1 MLFNLSAD
9 ACGIGT
15 FCTDGFPEAENSAMQ
30 HIRDCAI
37 LDLHKLVC
45 PKKLEVFM
53 ATRTIC
59 FPISGYPY
67 CREQPVTF
75 TWIKGSKRQNIRAVH
90 DAVHTTD
97 PDVSILEV
105 SSASV
110 QPEGEAVSSLRL
122 LLHLDSVAQDVPIS
136 TVFEATKV
144 FEHGGPF
151 ADLLT
156 CEPPKVH
163 KDTRLRTSGELL
175 RYSLEGNEYPTEPY
189 MDSFFEWLYCRA
201 LKQFPEKAE
210 PLSRYNAFSDIAA
223 AADSKKYYGDS
234 SRAAAIYVGLAAAG
248 KLSCIDSYELFIA
261 EVYTEP
267 KPLPKSGKSEAA
279 SKMTPE
285 VSAPAKETPADE
297 LPQPD
302 NANAEVIPDAAQ
314 MEHIL
319 ELPKA
324 TCLLLSLAK
333 NAGLSA
339 NSSSE
344 LTYKGKEFLLDAYQI
359 ALKNKTLQINI
370 QKNKITFPMEE
381 PDSGFHAVGVLTR
394 SPAWE
399 YGWKFNYLTENTSGA
414 EKSEVKEKIPPKP
427 LTALEHLERCG
438 YRIVQQV
445 VPKKLPP
452 IAVQRMAWK
461 TGEALCDPVVVD
473 FLQFIRT
480 HMQSDG
486 SFSFR
491 IPKGTS
497 KNSFATLSEIAQ
509 TWDKMGL
516 FASIVIYPQNIVY
529 ELAQNETVR
538 HFLSGKWLELF
549 VEHLIP
555 CLSVLWVE
563 CFFLGEQSR
572 ILCIQVFH
580 FGQLF
585 QAGFIESGFR
595 RLMQRDFFPVRFQK
609 FGAVPGFAVSIVYRP
624 GLGIVDDVR
633 PEDGDFCHTLL
644 GGLDGIAQFVIAR
657 KCSISTLFQVIR
669 TADFLLLQKNQRF
682 GHLFQVVLLRP
693 AFVAA
698 TFALGKFCLNVNQQ
712 LERLLFGRLLLM
724 WAVFGFSGNDCFDFI
739 LAVPGTQCLEPD
751 KAFLPCAFNGSVFA
765 AFDFIALLFQLLQ
778 KIFVV
783 GGLLL
788 QNLVDYTAQ
797 PVAVALLWLVSDA
810 LLPFPVRLLFN
821 D

>member
-175 RYSLEGNEYPTEPY
+175 R
-189 MDSFFEWLYCRA
+189 
-201 LKQFPEKAE
+201 
-210 PLSRYNAFSDIAA
+210 
-223 AADSKKYYGDS
+223 
-234 SRAAAIYVGLAAAG
+234 
-248 KLSCIDSYELFIA
+248 
-261 EVYTEP
+261 
-267 KPLPKSGKSEAA
+267 
-279 SKMTPE
+279 
-285 VSAPAKETPADE
+285 
-297 LPQPD
+297 
-302 NANAEVIPDAAQ
+302 
-314 MEHIL
+314 
-319 ELPKA
+319 
-324 TCLLLSLAK
+324 
-333 NAGLSA
+333 
-339 NSSSE
+339 
-344 LTYKGKEFLLDAYQI
+344 YKGKEFLLDAYQI

-549 VEHLIP
+549 VEHQVQQILNRYQEEQGAEVSLCSNVI
-555 CLSVLWVE
+555 LSEAASAGSTHELDVVFSINGKFFWVE
-563 CFFLGEQSR
+563 AKSSSR
-572 ILCIQVFH
+572 SIDYGKYAALCEKLKVT
-580 FGQLF
+580 
-585 QAGFIESGFR
+585 S
-595 RLMQRDFFPVRFQK
+595 D
-609 FGAVPGFAVSIVYRP
+609 
-624 GLGIVDDVR
+624 
-633 PEDGDFCHTLL
+633 
-644 GGLDGIAQFVIAR
+644 
-657 KCSISTLFQVIR
+657 
-669 TADFLLLQKNQRF
+669 
-682 GHLFQVVLLRP
+682 
-693 AFVAA
+693 
-698 TFALGKFCLNVNQQ
+698 
-712 LERLLFGRLLLM
+712 RLLLVNSDLSVEECEGVSYF
-724 WAVFGFSGNDCFDFI
+724 WNYRVANCATI
-739 LAVPGTQCLEPD
+739 TQELESMIA
-751 KAFLPCAFNGSVFA
+751 KQIEITA
-765 AFDFIALLFQLLQ
+765 ALSTD
-778 KIFVV
+778 
-783 GGLLL
+783 
-788 QNLVDYTAQ
+788 
-797 PVAVALLWLVSDA
+797 
-810 LLPFPVRLLFN
+810 
-821 D
+821 

>member
-136 TVFEATKV
+136 TVFEAAKV

-201 LKQFPEKAE
+201 LKQFPEKAAQ
-210 PLSRYNAFSDIAA
+210 LSRYNAFSDIAA

-248 KLSCIDSYELFIA
+248 KLPCIDSYESFIA

-267 KPLPKSGKSEAA
+267 KPLPKSGKSETA
-279 SKMTPE
+279 SKKTPE
-285 VSAPAKETPADE
+285 VSAPAKEIPVDE
-297 LPQPD
+297 SSQSD
-302 NANAEVIPDAAQ
+302 NANIPDGAQ
-314 MEHIL
+314 MEQIL

-339 NSSSE
+339 NNSSE
-344 LTYKGKEFLLDAYQI
+344 LAYKGKEFFLAAYQK

-370 QKNKITFPMEE
+370 HKNKITFPMEE
-381 PDSGFHAVGVLTR
+381 HDSGFHAVGVLTR

-399 YGWKFNYLTENTSGA
+399 YGWKFNYLAENTPGA
-414 EKSEVKEKIPPKP
+414 EKPEVKAKIQKP

-438 YRIVQQV
+438 YKIVQQV
-445 VPKKLPP
+445 VPEKLPP

-491 IPKGTS
+491 IPKGAS
-497 KNSFATLSEIAQ
+497 KKSFATLSEIAQ

-516 FASIVIYPQNIVY
+516 FAAIVIYPQNIVY

-549 VEHLIP
+549 VEHQVQQILNHYREEQGAEVSVCSNVVLSETASVGSTHELDVVFSINGKFFWVEAKSSSRSIDYGKYASLCEKLNVTP
-555 CLSVLWVE
+555 ESLLLVNSDLSVEE
-563 CFFLGEQSR
+563 CEGVSYFWNYRVANCATITQELESMIAKQ
-572 ILCIQVFH
+572 
-580 FGQLF
+580 
-585 QAGFIESGFR
+585 IESTGN
-595 RLMQRDFFPVRFQK
+595 
-609 FGAVPGFAVSIVYRP
+609 AV
-624 GLGIVDDVR
+624 L
-633 PEDGDFCHTLL
+633 
-644 GGLDGIAQFVIAR
+644 
-657 KCSISTLFQVIR
+657 ST
-669 TADFLLLQKNQRF
+669 D
-682 GHLFQVVLLRP
+682 
-693 AFVAA
+693 
-698 TFALGKFCLNVNQQ
+698 
-712 LERLLFGRLLLM
+712 
-724 WAVFGFSGNDCFDFI
+724 
-739 LAVPGTQCLEPD
+739 
-751 KAFLPCAFNGSVFA
+751 
-765 AFDFIALLFQLLQ
+765 
-778 KIFVV
+778 
-783 GGLLL
+783 
-788 QNLVDYTAQ
+788 
-797 PVAVALLWLVSDA
+797 
-810 LLPFPVRLLFN
+810 
-821 D
+821 

>member
-1 MLFNLSAD
+1 
-9 ACGIGT
+9 
-15 FCTDGFPEAENSAMQ
+15 
-30 HIRDCAI
+30 
-37 LDLHKLVC
+37 
-45 PKKLEVFM
+45 M

-97 PDVSILEV
+97 PDFSILEV

-110 QPEGEAVSSLRL
+110 QPEGETVSSLRL

-136 TVFEATKV
+136 TVFEAAKV

-175 RYSLEGNEYPTEPY
+175 CYSLEGSEYPTEPY
-189 MDSFFEWLYCRA
+189 PDSFFEWLYCRA

-333 NAGLSA
+333 NAGFSA
-339 NSSSE
+339 NNSSE
-344 LTYKGKEFLLDAYQI
+344 LTYKGKEFLLDTYQK

-399 YGWKFNYLTENTSGA
+399 YGWKFNYLAENTSGV
-414 EKSEVKEKIPPKP
+414 EKTEVKAKIQKP

-438 YRIVQQV
+438 YKIVQQV
-445 VPKKLPP
+445 VSEKLPP

-497 KNSFATLSEIAQ
+497 KKSFTTLSEIAQ

-516 FASIVIYPQNIVY
+516 FAAIVIYPQNIVY

-549 VEHLIP
+549 VEHQVQQILNHYQEEQGAEVSVCSNVI
-555 CLSVLWVE
+555 LSEAASVGSTHELDVAFSINGKFFWVE
-563 CFFLGEQSR
+563 AKSSSR
-572 ILCIQVFH
+572 SIDYGKYASLCEKLKVT
-580 FGQLF
+580 
-585 QAGFIESGFR
+585 S
-595 RLMQRDFFPVRFQK
+595 D
-609 FGAVPGFAVSIVYRP
+609 
-624 GLGIVDDVR
+624 
-633 PEDGDFCHTLL
+633 
-644 GGLDGIAQFVIAR
+644 
-657 KCSISTLFQVIR
+657 
-669 TADFLLLQKNQRF
+669 
-682 GHLFQVVLLRP
+682 
-693 AFVAA
+693 
-698 TFALGKFCLNVNQQ
+698 
-712 LERLLFGRLLLM
+712 RLLLVNSDLSVEECEGVSYFWNYRIANCATITQELETM
-724 WAVFGFSGNDCFDFI
+724 IAKQVETI
-739 LAVPGTQCLEPD
+739 EKAVPSTD
-751 KAFLPCAFNGSVFA
+751 
-765 AFDFIALLFQLLQ
+765 
-778 KIFVV
+778 
-783 GGLLL
+783 
-788 QNLVDYTAQ
+788 
-797 PVAVALLWLVSDA
+797 
-810 LLPFPVRLLFN
+810 
-821 D
+821 

>member
-1 MLFNLSAD
+1 MLVGLCPNPLCSASGGCRLRIFAKRFFDLSAD

-15 FCTDGFPEAENSAMQ
+15 FCTDGFLEAENSAMQ

-37 LDLHKLVC
+37 LDLHKPVC
-45 PKKLEVFM
+45 PKKLEVLM

-67 CREQPVTF
+67 CKEQPVTF

-97 PDVSILEV
+97 PDVSILEI
-105 SSASV
+105 SAASV

-122 LLHLDSVAQDVPIS
+122 LLRLDSVAQDVPIS
-136 TVFEATKV
+136 TVFEAAKV

-156 CEPPKVH
+156 CEPAKVH

-175 RYSLEGNEYPTEPY
+175 RYSLEGNEYPAEPY
-189 MDSFFEWLYCRA
+189 PDSFFEWLYCRA

-248 KLSCIDSYELFIA
+248 KLPCIDSYESFIA

-267 KPLPKSGKSEAA
+267 KPLPKSGKSEIA
-279 SKMTPE
+279 SKKTPE
-285 VSAPAKETPADE
+285 VSAPAKEIPADE
-297 LPQPD
+297 SSQSD
-302 NANAEVIPDAAQ
+302 NANIPDGAQ
-314 MEHIL
+314 MEQIL

-339 NSSSE
+339 NNSSE
-344 LTYKGKEFLLDAYQI
+344 LAYKGKEFFLDAYQK
-359 ALKNKTLQINI
+359 ALKNKTLQTNVH
-370 QKNKITFPMEE
+370 KNKFTFPMEE
-381 PDSGFHAVGVLTR
+381 HDSGFHAVGVLTR

-399 YGWKFNYLTENTSGA
+399 YGWKFNYLAENTPGA
-414 EKSEVKEKIPPKP
+414 EKPEVKAKIQKP

-438 YRIVQQV
+438 YKIVQQV
-445 VPKKLPP
+445 VPEKLPP

-491 IPKGTS
+491 IPKGAS
-497 KNSFATLSEIAQ
+497 KKSFATLSEIAQ

-516 FASIVIYPQNIVY
+516 FAAIVIYPQNIVY

-549 VEHLIP
+549 VEHQVQQILNHYREEQGAEVSVCSNVVLSETASAGNTHELDVVFSVNGKFFWVEAKSSSRSIDYGKYASLCEKLNVTP
-555 CLSVLWVE
+555 ESLLLVNSDLSVEE
-563 CFFLGEQSR
+563 CEGVSYFWNYRVANCATITQELESMIAKQ
-572 ILCIQVFH
+572 
-580 FGQLF
+580 
-585 QAGFIESGFR
+585 IESAGN
-595 RLMQRDFFPVRFQK
+595 
-609 FGAVPGFAVSIVYRP
+609 AV
-624 GLGIVDDVR
+624 L
-633 PEDGDFCHTLL
+633 
-644 GGLDGIAQFVIAR
+644 
-657 KCSISTLFQVIR
+657 ST
-669 TADFLLLQKNQRF
+669 D
-682 GHLFQVVLLRP
+682 
-693 AFVAA
+693 
-698 TFALGKFCLNVNQQ
+698 
-712 LERLLFGRLLLM
+712 
-724 WAVFGFSGNDCFDFI
+724 
-739 LAVPGTQCLEPD
+739 
-751 KAFLPCAFNGSVFA
+751 
-765 AFDFIALLFQLLQ
+765 
-778 KIFVV
+778 
-783 GGLLL
+783 
-788 QNLVDYTAQ
+788 
-797 PVAVALLWLVSDA
+797 
-810 LLPFPVRLLFN
+810 
-821 D
+821 

>member
-1 MLFNLSAD
+1 
-9 ACGIGT
+9 
-15 FCTDGFPEAENSAMQ
+15 
-30 HIRDCAI
+30 
-37 LDLHKLVC
+37 
-45 PKKLEVFM
+45 M

-122 LLHLDSVAQDVPIS
+122 LLRLDSVAQDVPIS
-136 TVFEATKV
+136 TVFEAAKV

-151 ADLLT
+151 VDLLT
-156 CEPPKVH
+156 CAPSKVH
-163 KDTRLRTSGELL
+163 KDTRLRTNGKLL
-175 RYSLEGNEYPTEPY
+175 RYSLEGSEYPIEPHP
-189 MDSFFEWLYCRA
+189 DSFFEWLYCRA
-201 LKQFPEKAE
+201 LKQFPEKAAQ
-210 PLSRYNAFSDIAA
+210 LSRYNAFSDIAA

-248 KLSCIDSYELFIA
+248 KLPCIDSYESFIA

-267 KPLPKSGKSEAA
+267 KPLPKSGKSKVD
-279 SKMTPE
+279 SKTTPE
-285 VSAPAKETPADE
+285 APEPAKETLTAE
-297 LPQPD
+297 SPQSN
-302 NANAEVIPDAAQ
+302 NANAEVIPDVAQ

-333 NAGLSA
+333 NAGFSA
-339 NSSSE
+339 NNSSE
-344 LTYKGKEFLLDAYQI
+344 LTYKGKEFLLDAYQK

-370 QKNKITFPMEE
+370 QKNKIAFPMEE

-399 YGWKFNYLTENTSGA
+399 YGWKFNYLAENTSGA
-414 EKSEVKEKIPPKP
+414 EKTEVKAKILPKP

-438 YRIVQQV
+438 YKIVQQV
-445 VPKKLPP
+445 VSEKLPP

-497 KNSFATLSEIAQ
+497 KKSFATLSEIAQ

-549 VEHLIP
+549 VEHQVQQILNRYQEEQGAEVSVYSNVV
-555 CLSVLWVE
+555 LSEAASVGSTHELDVVFSINGKFFWVE
-563 CFFLGEQSR
+563 AKSSSR
-572 ILCIQVFH
+572 SIDYGKYASLCEKLKVT
-580 FGQLF
+580 
-585 QAGFIESGFR
+585 S
-595 RLMQRDFFPVRFQK
+595 D
-609 FGAVPGFAVSIVYRP
+609 
-624 GLGIVDDVR
+624 
-633 PEDGDFCHTLL
+633 
-644 GGLDGIAQFVIAR
+644 
-657 KCSISTLFQVIR
+657 
-669 TADFLLLQKNQRF
+669 
-682 GHLFQVVLLRP
+682 
-693 AFVAA
+693 
-698 TFALGKFCLNVNQQ
+698 
-712 LERLLFGRLLLM
+712 RLLLVNSDLSVEECEGVSYFWNYRIANCATITQELETM
-724 WAVFGFSGNDCFDFI
+724 IAKQI
-739 LAVPGTQCLEPD
+739 ETTEKAVPSTD
-751 KAFLPCAFNGSVFA
+751 
-765 AFDFIALLFQLLQ
+765 
-778 KIFVV
+778 
-783 GGLLL
+783 
-788 QNLVDYTAQ
+788 
-797 PVAVALLWLVSDA
+797 
-810 LLPFPVRLLFN
+810 
-821 D
+821 

>member
-1 MLFNLSAD
+1 
-9 ACGIGT
+9 
-15 FCTDGFPEAENSAMQ
+15 
-30 HIRDCAI
+30 
-37 LDLHKLVC
+37 
-45 PKKLEVFM
+45 M

-67 CREQPVTF
+67 CKEQPVTF
-75 TWIKGSKRQNIRAVH
+75 TWINGSKRQNIRAVH

-105 SSASV
+105 SSASA

-122 LLHLDSVAQDVPIS
+122 LLRLDSVAQDVPIS

-175 RYSLEGNEYPTEPY
+175 RYSLEGSEYPIEPY
-189 MDSFFEWLYCRA
+189 PDSFFEWLYCRA
-201 LKQFPEKAE
+201 LKQFSEKAAQ
-210 PLSRYNAFSDIAA
+210 LSRYNAFSDIAA

-234 SRAAAIYVGLAAAG
+234 SRAAAIYVGLATAG
-248 KLSCIDSYELFIA
+248 KLPCIDSYESFIA

-267 KPLPKSGKSEAA
+267 KPLPKSGKSETA
-279 SKMTPE
+279 SKKTPE
-285 VSAPAKETPADE
+285 VSAPAKEPPVDE
-297 LPQPD
+297 SSPSD
-302 NANAEVIPDAAQ
+302 NANIPDGAQ

-339 NSSSE
+339 NNSSE
-344 LTYKGKEFLLDAYQI
+344 LAYKGKEFFLDAYQK

-370 QKNKITFPMEE
+370 HKNKITFPMEDH
-381 PDSGFHAVGVLTR
+381 DSGFHAVGVLTR

-399 YGWKFNYLTENTSGA
+399 YGWKFNYLAENTPGA
-414 EKSEVKEKIPPKP
+414 EKPEVKAKIQKP

-438 YRIVQQV
+438 YKIVQQI
-445 VPKKLPP
+445 VPEKLPP

-491 IPKGTS
+491 IPKGAS
-497 KNSFATLSEIAQ
+497 KKSFATLSEIAQ

-516 FASIVIYPQNIVY
+516 FAAIVIYPQNIVY
-529 ELAQNETVR
+529 ELVQNETVR

-549 VEHLIP
+549 VEHQVQQILNRYQEEQGAEV
-555 CLSVLWVE
+555 SV
-563 CFFLGEQSR
+563 
-572 ILCIQVFH
+572 
-580 FGQLF
+580 
-585 QAGFIESGFR
+585 
-595 RLMQRDFFPVRFQK
+595 
-609 FGAVPGFAVSIVYRP
+609 
-624 GLGIVDDVR
+624 
-633 PEDGDFCHTLL
+633 
-644 GGLDGIAQFVIAR
+644 
-657 KCSISTLFQVIR
+657 CS
-669 TADFLLLQKNQRF
+669 N
-682 GHLFQVVLLRP
+682 VVLSETASVGSTHELDVV
-693 AFVAA
+693 FSIN
-698 TFALGKFCLNVNQQ
+698 GKF
-712 LERLLFGRLLLM
+712 F
-724 WAVFGFSGNDCFDFI
+724 W
-739 LAVPGTQCLEPD
+739 
-751 KAFLPCAFNGSVFA
+751 
-765 AFDFIALLFQLLQ
+765 
-778 KIFVV
+778 
-783 GGLLL
+783 
-788 QNLVDYTAQ
+788 
-797 PVAVALLWLVSDA
+797 
-810 LLPFPVRLLFN
+810 
-821 D
+821 

>member
-1 MLFNLSAD
+1 
-9 ACGIGT
+9 
-15 FCTDGFPEAENSAMQ
+15 
-30 HIRDCAI
+30 
-37 LDLHKLVC
+37 
-45 PKKLEVFM
+45 M

-59 FPISGYPY
+59 FPIFGYPY

-122 LLHLDSVAQDVPIS
+122 LLHLDSVTQDVPIS
-136 TVFEATKV
+136 TVFEAAKV

-175 RYSLEGNEYPTEPY
+175 CYSLEGSEYPTEPY
-189 MDSFFEWLYCRA
+189 PDSFFEWLYCRA

-210 PLSRYNAFSDIAA
+210 QLSRYNAFSDIAA

-248 KLSCIDSYELFIA
+248 KLSCIDSYESFIA

-267 KPLPKSGKSEAA
+267 KPLPKSGKSKVD
-279 SKMTPE
+279 SKTTPE
-285 VSAPAKETPADE
+285 APEPAKETLTAE
-297 LPQPD
+297 SPQSN
-302 NANAEVIPDAAQ
+302 NANAEVIPDVAQ

-333 NAGLSA
+333 NAGFSA
-339 NSSSE
+339 NNSSE
-344 LTYKGKEFLLDAYQI
+344 LTYKGKEFLLDAYQK

-370 QKNKITFPMEE
+370 QKNKIAFPMEE

-399 YGWKFNYLTENTSGA
+399 YGWKFNYLAENTSGA
-414 EKSEVKEKIPPKP
+414 EKTEVKAKILPKP

-438 YRIVQQV
+438 YKIVQHV
-445 VPKKLPP
+445 VSEKLPP

-497 KNSFATLSEIAQ
+497 KKSFATLSEIAQ

-549 VEHLIP
+549 VEHQVQQILNRYQEEQGAEVSVYSNVV
-555 CLSVLWVE
+555 LSEAASVGSTHELDVVFSINGKFFWVE
-563 CFFLGEQSR
+563 AKSSSR
-572 ILCIQVFH
+572 SIDYGKYASLCEKLKVT
-580 FGQLF
+580 
-585 QAGFIESGFR
+585 S
-595 RLMQRDFFPVRFQK
+595 D
-609 FGAVPGFAVSIVYRP
+609 
-624 GLGIVDDVR
+624 
-633 PEDGDFCHTLL
+633 
-644 GGLDGIAQFVIAR
+644 
-657 KCSISTLFQVIR
+657 
-669 TADFLLLQKNQRF
+669 
-682 GHLFQVVLLRP
+682 
-693 AFVAA
+693 
-698 TFALGKFCLNVNQQ
+698 
-712 LERLLFGRLLLM
+712 RLLLVNSDLSVEECEGVSYFWNYRIANCATITQELETM
-724 WAVFGFSGNDCFDFI
+724 IAKQI
-739 LAVPGTQCLEPD
+739 ETTEKAVPSTD
-751 KAFLPCAFNGSVFA
+751 
-765 AFDFIALLFQLLQ
+765 
-778 KIFVV
+778 
-783 GGLLL
+783 
-788 QNLVDYTAQ
+788 
-797 PVAVALLWLVSDA
+797 
-810 LLPFPVRLLFN
+810 
-821 D
+821 

>member
-1 MLFNLSAD
+1 
-9 ACGIGT
+9 
-15 FCTDGFPEAENSAMQ
+15 
-30 HIRDCAI
+30 
-37 LDLHKLVC
+37 
-45 PKKLEVFM
+45 M

-67 CREQPVTF
+67 CKEQPVTF

-110 QPEGEAVSSLRL
+110 QPEGEGVSSLRL

-175 RYSLEGNEYPTEPY
+175 RYSLEESEYPTEPY
-189 MDSFFEWLYCRA
+189 PDSFFEWLYCRA
-201 LKQFPEKAE
+201 LKQSPEKAAQ
-210 PLSRYNAFSDIAA
+210 LSRYNAFSDIAA

-248 KLSCIDSYELFIA
+248 KLPCIDSFESFIA

-267 KPLPKSGKSEAA
+267 KPLPKSGRSEIA
-279 SKMTPE
+279 SKTTPE
-285 VSAPAKETPADE
+285 APEPAKETLTAE
-297 LPQPD
+297 LPQS
-302 NANAEVIPDAAQ
+302 NKENAEVIPDVAQ

-333 NAGLSA
+333 NAGFSA
-339 NSSSE
+339 NNSSE
-344 LTYKGKEFLLDAYQI
+344 LTYKGKEFLLDTYQK

-399 YGWKFNYLTENTSGA
+399 YGWKFNYLAENTPGA
-414 EKSEVKEKIPPKP
+414 EKPEVKAKIQKP

-438 YRIVQQV
+438 YKIVQQV
-445 VPKKLPP
+445 VPEKLPP

-497 KNSFATLSEIAQ
+497 KKSFAILSEIAQ

-516 FASIVIYPQNIVY
+516 FAAIVIYPQNIVY
-529 ELAQNETVR
+529 ELAQNEAVR

-549 VEHLIP
+549 VEHQVQQILNRYQEEQGAEVSVCSNVI
-555 CLSVLWVE
+555 LSETASVGNTHELDVVFSINGKFFWVE
-563 CFFLGEQSR
+563 AKSSSR
-572 ILCIQVFH
+572 SIDYGKYASLCEKLKVT
-580 FGQLF
+580 
-585 QAGFIESGFR
+585 S
-595 RLMQRDFFPVRFQK
+595 D
-609 FGAVPGFAVSIVYRP
+609 
-624 GLGIVDDVR
+624 
-633 PEDGDFCHTLL
+633 
-644 GGLDGIAQFVIAR
+644 
-657 KCSISTLFQVIR
+657 
-669 TADFLLLQKNQRF
+669 
-682 GHLFQVVLLRP
+682 
-693 AFVAA
+693 
-698 TFALGKFCLNVNQQ
+698 
-712 LERLLFGRLLLM
+712 RLLLVNSDLSVEECEGVSYFWNYRIANCATITQELETM
-724 WAVFGFSGNDCFDFI
+724 IAKQVETI
-739 LAVPGTQCLEPD
+739 EKAVPSTD
-751 KAFLPCAFNGSVFA
+751 
-765 AFDFIALLFQLLQ
+765 
-778 KIFVV
+778 
-783 GGLLL
+783 
-788 QNLVDYTAQ
+788 
-797 PVAVALLWLVSDA
+797 
-810 LLPFPVRLLFN
+810 
-821 D
+821 

>member
-1 MLFNLSAD
+1 
-9 ACGIGT
+9 
-15 FCTDGFPEAENSAMQ
+15 
-30 HIRDCAI
+30 
-37 LDLHKLVC
+37 
-45 PKKLEVFM
+45 M

-67 CREQPVTF
+67 CKEQPVTF

-122 LLHLDSVAQDVPIS
+122 LLRLDSVAQDVPIS
-136 TVFEATKV
+136 TVFEAAKV

-151 ADLLT
+151 TDLLT

-248 KLSCIDSYELFIA
+248 KLSCIDSYESFIA

-267 KPLPKSGKSEAA
+267 KPLPKSGKSKVD
-279 SKMTPE
+279 SKTTPE
-285 VSAPAKETPADE
+285 APESVKETLTAE
-297 LPQPD
+297 SPQSN
-302 NANAEVIPDAAQ
+302 NANAEVIPDVAQ

-333 NAGLSA
+333 NAGFSA
-339 NSSSE
+339 NNSSE
-344 LTYKGKEFLLDAYQI
+344 LTYKGKEFLLDTYQK

-399 YGWKFNYLTENTSGA
+399 YGWKFNYLAENTSGV
-414 EKSEVKEKIPPKP
+414 EKTEVKAKIQKP

-438 YRIVQQV
+438 YKIVQQV
-445 VPKKLPP
+445 VSEKLPP

-497 KNSFATLSEIAQ
+497 KKSFTTLSEIAQ

-516 FASIVIYPQNIVY
+516 FAAIVIYPQNIVY

-549 VEHLIP
+549 VEHQVQQILNHYQEEQGAEVSVCSNVI
-555 CLSVLWVE
+555 LSEAASVGSTHELDVAFSINGKFFWVE
-563 CFFLGEQSR
+563 AKSSSR
-572 ILCIQVFH
+572 SIDYGKYASLCEKLKVT
-580 FGQLF
+580 
-585 QAGFIESGFR
+585 S
-595 RLMQRDFFPVRFQK
+595 D
-609 FGAVPGFAVSIVYRP
+609 
-624 GLGIVDDVR
+624 
-633 PEDGDFCHTLL
+633 
-644 GGLDGIAQFVIAR
+644 
-657 KCSISTLFQVIR
+657 
-669 TADFLLLQKNQRF
+669 
-682 GHLFQVVLLRP
+682 
-693 AFVAA
+693 
-698 TFALGKFCLNVNQQ
+698 
-712 LERLLFGRLLLM
+712 RLLLVNSDLSVEECEGVSYFWNYRIANCATITQELETM
-724 WAVFGFSGNDCFDFI
+724 IAKQVETI
-739 LAVPGTQCLEPD
+739 EKAVPSTD
-751 KAFLPCAFNGSVFA
+751 
-765 AFDFIALLFQLLQ
+765 
-778 KIFVV
+778 
-783 GGLLL
+783 
-788 QNLVDYTAQ
+788 
-797 PVAVALLWLVSDA
+797 
-810 LLPFPVRLLFN
+810 
-821 D
+821 

>member
-1 MLFNLSAD
+1 
-9 ACGIGT
+9 
-15 FCTDGFPEAENSAMQ
+15 
-30 HIRDCAI
+30 
-37 LDLHKLVC
+37 
-45 PKKLEVFM
+45 M

-67 CREQPVTF
+67 CKEQPVTF

-163 KDTRLRTSGELL
+163 KDTRLRTNGELL
-175 RYSLEGNEYPTEPY
+175 RYSLEGNEYPVEPY
-189 MDSFFEWLYCRA
+189 PDSFFEWLYCRA
-201 LKQFPEKAE
+201 LKQFPEKAAQ
-210 PLSRYNAFSDIAA
+210 LSRYNAFSDIAA

-248 KLSCIDSYELFIA
+248 KLSCIDSYESFIA

-267 KPLPKSGKSEAA
+267 KPLPKSGKSKVD
-279 SKMTPE
+279 SKTTPE
-285 VSAPAKETPADE
+285 APESVKETLTAE
-297 LPQPD
+297 SPQSN
-302 NANAEVIPDAAQ
+302 NANAEVIPDVAQ

-333 NAGLSA
+333 NAGFSA
-339 NSSSE
+339 NNSSE
-344 LTYKGKEFLLDAYQI
+344 LTYKGKEFLLDAYQK

-399 YGWKFNYLTENTSGA
+399 YGWKFNYLAENTSGA
-414 EKSEVKEKIPPKP
+414 EKTEVKAKIPPKP

-438 YRIVQQV
+438 YKIVQQV
-445 VPKKLPP
+445 VSEKLPP

-497 KNSFATLSEIAQ
+497 KKSFTTLSEIAQ

-516 FASIVIYPQNIVY
+516 FAAIVIYPQNIVY

-549 VEHLIP
+549 VEHQVQQILNHYQEEQGAEVSVCSNVILSEAASVGSTHELDVAFSINGKFFWVEAKSSSRSIDYGKYASLCKKLNVTP
-555 CLSVLWVE
+555 ESLLLVNSDLSVEE
-563 CFFLGEQSR
+563 CEGVSYFWNYRVANCATITQELESMIAKQ
-572 ILCIQVFH
+572 
-580 FGQLF
+580 
-585 QAGFIESGFR
+585 IESTGNAA
-595 RLMQRDFFPVRFQK
+595 L
-609 FGAVPGFAVSIVYRP
+609 
-624 GLGIVDDVR
+624 
-633 PEDGDFCHTLL
+633 
-644 GGLDGIAQFVIAR
+644 
-657 KCSISTLFQVIR
+657 ST
-669 TADFLLLQKNQRF
+669 D
-682 GHLFQVVLLRP
+682 
-693 AFVAA
+693 
-698 TFALGKFCLNVNQQ
+698 
-712 LERLLFGRLLLM
+712 
-724 WAVFGFSGNDCFDFI
+724 
-739 LAVPGTQCLEPD
+739 
-751 KAFLPCAFNGSVFA
+751 
-765 AFDFIALLFQLLQ
+765 
-778 KIFVV
+778 
-783 GGLLL
+783 
-788 QNLVDYTAQ
+788 
-797 PVAVALLWLVSDA
+797 
-810 LLPFPVRLLFN
+810 
-821 D
+821 

>member
-1 MLFNLSAD
+1 
-9 ACGIGT
+9 
-15 FCTDGFPEAENSAMQ
+15 
-30 HIRDCAI
+30 
-37 LDLHKLVC
+37 
-45 PKKLEVFM
+45 M

-59 FPISGYPY
+59 FPIFGYPY

-122 LLHLDSVAQDVPIS
+122 LLHLDSVTQDVPIS
-136 TVFEATKV
+136 TVFEAAKV

-175 RYSLEGNEYPTEPY
+175 CYSLEGSEYPTEPY
-189 MDSFFEWLYCRA
+189 PDSFFEWLYCRA

-210 PLSRYNAFSDIAA
+210 QLSRYNAFSDIAA

-248 KLSCIDSYELFIA
+248 KLSCIDSYESFIA

-267 KPLPKSGKSEAA
+267 KPLPKSGKSKVD
-279 SKMTPE
+279 SKTTPE
-285 VSAPAKETPADE
+285 APEPAKETLTAE
-297 LPQPD
+297 SPQSN
-302 NANAEVIPDAAQ
+302 NANAEVIPDVAQ

-333 NAGLSA
+333 NAGFSA
-339 NSSSE
+339 NNSSE
-344 LTYKGKEFLLDAYQI
+344 LTYKGKEFLLDAYQK

-370 QKNKITFPMEE
+370 QKNKIAFPMEE

-399 YGWKFNYLTENTSGA
+399 YGWKFNYLAENTSGA
-414 EKSEVKEKIPPKP
+414 EKTEVKAKILPKP

-438 YRIVQQV
+438 YKIVQQV
-445 VPKKLPP
+445 VSEKLPP

-497 KNSFATLSEIAQ
+497 KKSFATLSEIAQ

-549 VEHLIP
+549 VEHQVQQILNRYQEEQGVEVSVYSNVV
-555 CLSVLWVE
+555 LSEAASVGSTHELDVVFSINGKFFWVE
-563 CFFLGEQSR
+563 AKSSSR
-572 ILCIQVFH
+572 SIDYGKYASLCEKLKVT
-580 FGQLF
+580 
-585 QAGFIESGFR
+585 S
-595 RLMQRDFFPVRFQK
+595 D
-609 FGAVPGFAVSIVYRP
+609 
-624 GLGIVDDVR
+624 
-633 PEDGDFCHTLL
+633 
-644 GGLDGIAQFVIAR
+644 
-657 KCSISTLFQVIR
+657 
-669 TADFLLLQKNQRF
+669 
-682 GHLFQVVLLRP
+682 
-693 AFVAA
+693 
-698 TFALGKFCLNVNQQ
+698 
-712 LERLLFGRLLLM
+712 RLLLVNSDLSVEECEGVSYFWNYRIANCATITQELETM
-724 WAVFGFSGNDCFDFI
+724 IAKQI
-739 LAVPGTQCLEPD
+739 ETTEKAVPSTD
-751 KAFLPCAFNGSVFA
+751 
-765 AFDFIALLFQLLQ
+765 
-778 KIFVV
+778 
-783 GGLLL
+783 
-788 QNLVDYTAQ
+788 
-797 PVAVALLWLVSDA
+797 
-810 LLPFPVRLLFN
+810 
-821 D
+821 

>member
-1 MLFNLSAD
+1 
-9 ACGIGT
+9 
-15 FCTDGFPEAENSAMQ
+15 
-30 HIRDCAI
+30 
-37 LDLHKLVC
+37 
-45 PKKLEVFM
+45 M

-67 CREQPVTF
+67 CKEQSVTF

-122 LLHLDSVAQDVPIS
+122 LLRLDSVAQDVPIS

-151 ADLLT
+151 ADFLT

-163 KDTRLRTSGELL
+163 KDTRLRTNGALL
-175 RYSLEGNEYPTEPY
+175 RYSLEGSEYPIEPY
-189 MDSFFEWLYCRA
+189 PDSFFEWLYCRA
-201 LKQFPEKAE
+201 LKQFPEKAAQ
-210 PLSRYNAFSDIAA
+210 LSRYNAFSDIAA

-248 KLSCIDSYELFIA
+248 KLPCIDSYESFIA

-267 KPLPKSGKSEAA
+267 KPLPKSGKSEVA
-279 SKMTPE
+279 SETTPE
-285 VSAPAKETPADE
+285 APAPAKEIPADE
-297 LPQPD
+297 SSQSD
-302 NANAEVIPDAAQ
+302 SANIPDAAQ
-314 MEHIL
+314 MEQIL
-319 ELPKA
+319 ELPKV

-339 NSSSE
+339 NNSSE
-344 LTYKGKEFLLDAYQI
+344 LAYKGKEFFLDAYQK

-370 QKNKITFPMEE
+370 HKNKITFPMEDH
-381 PDSGFHAVGVLTR
+381 DSGFHAVGVLTR

-399 YGWKFNYLTENTSGA
+399 YGWKFNYLAENTPGA
-414 EKSEVKEKIPPKP
+414 EKPEVKAKIQKP

-438 YRIVQQV
+438 YKIVQQV
-445 VPKKLPP
+445 VPEKLPP

-497 KNSFATLSEIAQ
+497 KKSFATLSEIAQ

-516 FASIVIYPQNIVY
+516 FAAIVIYPQNIVY
-529 ELAQNETVR
+529 ELARNEAVR

-549 VEHLIP
+549 VEHQVRQILNRYQEEQGAEVSVCSNVVLSETASVGSTHELDVVFSINGKFFWVEAKSSSRSIDYGKYASLCEKLNVTP
-555 CLSVLWVE
+555 ESLLLVNSDLSVEE
-563 CFFLGEQSR
+563 CEGVSYFWNYRVANCTTITQELESMIANQ
-572 ILCIQVFH
+572 
-580 FGQLF
+580 
-585 QAGFIESGFR
+585 IESTGN
-595 RLMQRDFFPVRFQK
+595 
-609 FGAVPGFAVSIVYRP
+609 AV
-624 GLGIVDDVR
+624 L
-633 PEDGDFCHTLL
+633 
-644 GGLDGIAQFVIAR
+644 
-657 KCSISTLFQVIR
+657 ST
-669 TADFLLLQKNQRF
+669 D
-682 GHLFQVVLLRP
+682 
-693 AFVAA
+693 
-698 TFALGKFCLNVNQQ
+698 
-712 LERLLFGRLLLM
+712 
-724 WAVFGFSGNDCFDFI
+724 
-739 LAVPGTQCLEPD
+739 
-751 KAFLPCAFNGSVFA
+751 
-765 AFDFIALLFQLLQ
+765 
-778 KIFVV
+778 
-783 GGLLL
+783 
-788 QNLVDYTAQ
+788 
-797 PVAVALLWLVSDA
+797 
-810 LLPFPVRLLFN
+810 
-821 D
+821 